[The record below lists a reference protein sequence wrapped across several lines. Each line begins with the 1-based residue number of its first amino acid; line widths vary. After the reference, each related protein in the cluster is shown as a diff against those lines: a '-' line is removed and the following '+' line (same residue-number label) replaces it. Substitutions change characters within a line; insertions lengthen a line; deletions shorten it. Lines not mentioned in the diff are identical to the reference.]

1 MKKQIRT
8 VVCVVA
14 ACFLLLTQTLAV
26 SLIPIGRPAGV
37 CMSAKGVIVSALTQ
51 VETASGMCRPA
62 EEAGIKAGDILLTAN
77 EVELSSGEQLASL
90 SASGKT
96 LQLTGLRG
104 EKEFSVSVTP
114 VRSVSDRVCHIGLLV
129 RDSMAGIGTITY
141 IDPSDGSFGALGHAV
156 CDVDSGVQ
164 LPLSSGLITPA
175 EVISVIK
182 GQSGSPGEL
191 IGSFEEMTHLGSL
204 EKNTAFGIFGKLSDE
219 RLYQTGTCMETAEKE
234 DIHAGKA
241 QILSCVSGEEPKY
254 YDIKIEHVYRNAK
267 DGRGMAI
274 KIVDK
279 QLIEKTGGI
288 VQGMSGSPIIQDGCL
303 VGAVTH
309 VLVTDATRGYGI
321 AIEDMLQ
328 AEGAN

>member
-1 MKKQIRT
+1 MKKKVRT
-8 VVCVVA
+8 TVCALIAV
-14 ACFLLLTQTLAV
+14 LLLMTQTLAA
-26 SLIPIGRPAGV
+26 SLIPVGRPVGV
-37 CMSAKGVIVSALTQ
+37 CMTAQGVVVSALTD
-51 VETASGMCRPA
+51 VETASGTRRPA
-62 EEAGIKAGDILLTAN
+62 EQAGIRAGDILLTAN
-77 EVELSSGEQLASL
+77 GVKLSSGEQLADL

-104 EKEFSVSVTP
+104 EKKFSVSVTP
-114 VRSVSDRVCHIGLLV
+114 VKSSRDHAYHIGLLV

-141 IDPSDGSFGALGHAV
+141 IDPADGSFGALGHAV

-182 GQSGSPGEL
+182 GRAGEPGEL

-204 EKNTAFGIFGKLSDE
+204 KKNTAYGIFGTLSDD
-219 RLYQTGTCMETAEKE
+219 RLYRTGKCMETAEE
-234 DIHAGKA
+234 EQIHTGKA
-241 QILSCVSGEEPKY
+241 QILSCVSGEEPQY
-254 YDIKIEHVYRNAK
+254 FDIKIEHVYRGAK

-274 KIVDK
+274 KVVDK

-288 VQGMSGSPIIQDGCL
+288 VQGMSGSPIIQDGRL

-309 VLVTDATRGYGI
+309 VLITDATRGYGI
-321 AIEDMLQ
+321 TIEDMLN
-328 AEGAN
+328 AEN